1 MAVYKLNWSFWC
13 GEGDADGFFEAETED
28 EAVETYS
35 RGSAAG
41 EFEVW
46 NVSPPNAGWENYW
59 EDRRDEPDDIELVPG
74 FSTLKEYLTHLKE
87 EERKEAERIVVL
99 GVDGGFANIGWSA
112 VRFEKGKAP
121 VCLDTGVITTKRDSS
136 VDISADNIR
145 RTREIYSTIKSK
157 IEEFSPAFVA
167 AETPSWTRFP
177 NSDRITAQFW
187 GMLPS
192 IVEEKN
198 LAIVLRTPVQ
208 IKSDLAG
215 KKKASKN
222 EMIKAARSISGADDL
237 LTSIKAKKRVE
248 HAADAIGAAISS
260 QKDKLFQTIAAMK
273 RSKV

>member
-1 MAVYKLNWSFWC
+1 MSFTFQSIC
-13 GEGDADGFFEAETED
+13 VKVVNYTEGSITLDGSAEEVAETIYELSEMSIKD
-28 EAVETYS
+28 QREWLRSSWTEMEVDDGYS
-35 RGSAAG
+35 CDG
-41 EFEVW
+41 EII
-46 NVSPPNAGWENYW
+46 
-59 EDRRDEPDDIELVPG
+59 PDFLSSDL
-74 FSTLKEYLTHLKE
+74 
-87 EERKEAERIVVL
+87 
-99 GVDGGFANIGWSA
+99 ANIGWSA

-121 VCLDTGVITTKRDSS
+121 VCLDVGVITTKRDSS
-136 VDISADNIR
+136 VAISADNIR

-177 NSDRITAQFW
+177 TSDRITAQFW

-222 EMIKAARSISGADDL
+222 EMIKAARNISGADDL
-237 LTSIKAKKRVE
+237 LTSIKAKKRLE

>member
-1 MAVYKLNWSFWC
+1 MM
-13 GEGDADGFFEAETED
+13 
-28 EAVETYS
+28 
-35 RGSAAG
+35 
-41 EFEVW
+41 
-46 NVSPPNAGWENYW
+46 
-59 EDRRDEPDDIELVPG
+59 
-74 FSTLKEYLTHLKE
+74 
-87 EERKEAERIVVL
+87 KEAERIVVL

-121 VCLDTGVITTKRDSS
+121 VCLDAGVITTKRDSS
-136 VDISADNIR
+136 VAISADNIR

-157 IEEFSPAFVA
+157 IEE
-167 AETPSWTRFP
+167 
-177 NSDRITAQFW
+177 

-222 EMIKAARSISGADDL
+222 EMIKAARNISGADDL
-237 LTSIKAKKRVE
+237 LTSIKAKKRLE